1 MGSSE
6 TEKLGVQNDCRRF
19 NQKYEMFCR
28 SIWDEEFAKTL
39 PVPNYAVAL
48 TQRALQQIR
57 SRNPGHAL
65 RETSLCWASWT
76 LASLENVGP
85 GWREGNRGLFSWAP
99 LGASTSHHSQVPLWQ
114 YAKVEPER
122 LDDPVVNT
130 ASITKMAR
138 VFGASDVGIT
148 RLDRR
153 WIYSDWWSRYT
164 RQGGEIKFSDEMD
177 DPGKYSEPTELLN
190 GTRIIPSKME
200 YVIVLGFERGYEG
213 MATSP
218 DGVAGCE
225 TGLGYSKMAFTTPIL
240 AEYIRNLGFNAIP
253 TGNDTALSV
262 PLAVDAGLGQ
272 LGRNGLLVS
281 PKYGSRLALSK
292 IITDMP
298 LALDHPTGFGVT
310 DFCRTCKKCAENCP
324 SGAISSDEPTWEGD
338 TISNNP
344 GSLKWYLDAERC
356 MKFWTDLGED
366 CSNCIRVCPFNKPPG
381 LIHDF
386 VRAIIKRTSILNG
399 FFTRLDD
406 AMGYGKKKDS
416 KDYF

>member
-1 MGSSE
+1 
-6 TEKLGVQNDCRRF
+6 
-19 NQKYEMFCR
+19 
-28 SIWDEEFAKTL
+28 
-39 PVPNYAVAL
+39 
-48 TQRALQQIR
+48 
-57 SRNPGHAL
+57 
-65 RETSLCWASWT
+65 
-76 LASLENVGP
+76 
-85 GWREGNRGLFSWAP
+85 
-99 LGASTSHHSQVPLWQ
+99 
-114 YAKVEPER
+114 
-122 LDDPVVNT
+122 
-130 ASITKMAR
+130 
-138 VFGASDVGIT
+138 
-148 RLDRR
+148 
-153 WIYSDWWSRYT
+153 
-164 RQGGEIKFSDEMD
+164 MD
-177 DPGKYSEPTELLN
+177 DPDKYSEPTELLN
-190 GTRIIPSKME
+190 RTRIIPSKME

-225 TGLGYSKMAFTTPIL
+225 TGLGYSKMVFTTPIL

-281 PKYGSRLALSK
+281 PEYGSRLALSK

-298 LALDHPTGFGVT
+298 LALDHQTEFEVT
-310 DFCRTCKKCAENCP
+310 EFCRTCKKCAENCP
-324 SGAISSDEPTWEGD
+324 SGAISSGEPTWEGG

-356 MKFWTDLGED
+356 MKFWTDIGED
-366 CSNCIRVCPFNKPPG
+366 CSNCIRVCPFNKPSS

-399 FFTRLDD
+399 LFIRLDD

-416 KDYF
+416 KDFF